1 MVPKNYCVF
10 KNFAFFFFL
19 QIFYQKMLNRKCL
32 ENISVKRQENLRII
46 TKLDLSSCNIR
57 GIYPGTFK
65 DLVQLK
71 KINLSNNNIVDIHQ
85 DTFKDLV
92 ELEQINLSN
101 NNIVDIHQDTFK
113 DLVQLKKINL
123 SNNNIV
129 DIHQDTFK
137 DLVELEQINLSNNNI
152 VDIHQ
157 DTFKDLF
164 QLTHIDLKYNKE
176 LINNNE
182 LKLFFEDNVK
192 EIHLRDRN
200 SISQIH
206 NVDIFLLYY
215 SYLSKKLFYSFFS
228 YTITK

>member
-1 MVPKNYCVF
+1 
-10 KNFAFFFFL
+10 
-19 QIFYQKMLNRKCL
+19 MLNRKCL
-32 ENISVKRQENLRII
+32 ENICVKRQENLRII

-85 DTFKDLV
+85 DTFKDL
-92 ELEQINLSN
+92 
-101 NNIVDIHQDTFK
+101 
-113 DLVQLKKINL
+113 
-123 SNNNIV
+123 
-129 DIHQDTFK
+129 
-137 DLVELEQINLSNNNI
+137 
-152 VDIHQ
+152 
-157 DTFKDLF
+157 F
-164 QLTHIDLKYNKE
+164 QLTHIDLKYNKK

-206 NVDIFLLYY
+206 NVDIFLLYH

-228 YTITK
+228 CTITK

>member
-10 KNFAFFFFL
+10 KNFAFFFL

-32 ENISVKRQENLRII
+32 ENICVKRQENLRVI

-71 KINLSNNNIVDIHQ
+71 KINLSKNNIVDIRQ

-101 NNIVDIHQDTFK
+101 NNIGGIHQDTFK
-113 DLVQLKKINL
+113 YLVQLKK
-123 SNNNIV
+123 
-129 DIHQDTFK
+129 
-137 DLVELEQINLSNNNI
+137 INLSNNNI

-164 QLTHIDLKYNKE
+164 QLTHIDLKYNKK

-228 YTITK
+228 CTITK